1 MLSTY
6 QVNQIIASVEREIQ
20 LHVKYS
26 EIIAQERDAVMS
38 VALDSCRSFG
48 YNRATVC
55 DQISLERSKRKSLL
69 TSFVPSGA
77 PERLSDYVR
86 EHFAQPDQRRIFP
99 SIEKLKNLVSRTA
112 RENQEFSQ
120 VLNFSLGMI
129 TSSLSIIRSANQEVQ
144 HGYNVQGVTKE
155 SFHPVTRDAALLREA

>member
-20 LHVKYS
+20 LHLKYN
-26 EIIAQERDAVMS
+26 ELIAQERDAVMS
-38 VALDSCRSFG
+38 IALDNCRSFVSK
-48 YNRATVC
+48 RATVC
-55 DQISLERSKRKSLL
+55 DQISQERNRRKGLL
-69 TSFVPSGA
+69 NSFVKEGA
-77 PERLSDYVR
+77 PERLSDYAKA
-86 EHFAQPDQRRIFP
+86 HFVPLDQRRILP
-99 SIEKLKNLVSRTA
+99 LIEKLRRLVLESA
-112 RENQEFSQ
+112 NENQDFTQ

-144 HGYNVQGVTKE
+144 HRYNIQGLSKE